1 MALDKE
7 DDEYTPMG
15 EEDIMPFLQYV
26 EAHGATDLDLSS
38 DLAVEIQAKYIAN
51 VGSHPFEALKSIS
64 QNPLCKAADRIAASK
79 ALLEYSHRK
88 IPQKVDVTNTSAF
101 RLDPAVLA
109 GLSVD
114 ELALMETLL
123 AKLSTEPV

>member
-1 MALDKE
+1 MAQDIE
-7 DDEYTPMG
+7 DEELGPMDL
-15 EEDIMPFLQYV
+15 EEIMPFLQYV
-26 EAHGATDLDLSS
+26 EANGATDLDLTS

-88 IPQKVDVTNTSAF
+88 IPQKLDVTSTPAF
-101 RLDPAVLA
+101 KLDPEVLA
-109 GLSVD
+109 TLND
-114 ELALMETLL
+114 EELKLMETLL
-123 AKLSTEPV
+123 AKLSAPA